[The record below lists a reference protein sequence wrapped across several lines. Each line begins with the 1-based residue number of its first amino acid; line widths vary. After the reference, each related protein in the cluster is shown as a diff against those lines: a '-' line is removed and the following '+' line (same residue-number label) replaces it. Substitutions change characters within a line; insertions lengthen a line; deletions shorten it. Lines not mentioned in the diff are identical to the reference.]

1 MPFTPSQFMSLFE
14 RYNAAVWPLQLV
26 TMAAALAVVALL
38 AARPGRSS
46 DVAASAA
53 LVSFS
58 LVVGVGYFFLGFAR
72 HLSPA
77 GYLFGAL
84 FVVQAALLGAA
95 ALRPGALTF
104 SEAPGWRAVAGTI
117 VLVYALVGYPIVGLL
132 TGRPLVQSPWL
143 GVVPCPTTIFTIGL
157 LLRSTSRRPALYLA
171 LPIVWSAVGT
181 TAAIRF
187 GVLEDLGMT
196 AAALVGAVSLLVPR
210 RTAARLLPGRAGT
223 EGREV
228 HASLP

>member
-1 MPFTPSQFMSLFE
+1 MPFTPSQFLSLFA

-38 AARPGRSS
+38 AWRPGRRS
-46 DVAASAA
+46 DVAASAV

-58 LVVGVGYFFLGFAR
+58 LVVGIGYFFLGFAR

-77 GYLFGAL
+77 GYLFGTI
-84 FVVQAALLGAA
+84 FVVQAALLGSAT
-95 ALRPGALTF
+95 LRPGALTF
-104 SEAPGWRAVAGTI
+104 SAAPGWRTIAGTI
-117 VLVYALVGYPIVGLL
+117 VLAYGLVGYPVVGLL
-132 TGRPLVQSPWL
+132 AGRPPVQSPWM

-157 LLRSTSRRPALYLA
+157 LLRSTSRRPAVFLV
-171 LPIVWSAVGT
+171 LPIAWALIGT

-187 GVLEDLGMT
+187 GVFEDLGMT
-196 AAALVGAVSLLVPR
+196 AAAIVGVLSLLLPR
-210 RTAARLLPGRAGT
+210 RATARLLPGRAST
-223 EGREV
+223 EGPEV